1 MNFSDLNLK
10 GFQVLTG
17 MRAFVTDPNE
27 AVRTTPTEGKITLSD
42 GFAKESGFA
51 PNGHIVFMSL
61 PAGFDYGVARTFPD
75 RVTDVY
81 ALAPG
86 FGVKENGRDAS
97 LPSFGNYLS
106 DGSGSGVSFASAAAW
121 SACRGTTNGSNYFK
135 TSPVYGIAQVDG
147 NFVAVTDSNKSSIP
161 ADAPCVVFVTTV
173 DGCSLDVNNPIT
185 VAQALEGRAVYALE
199 YVKFEEK
206 SVRGEAVE
214 GAEPKGKPGR
224 PAKVQA
230 AEATAEELTAAI
242 GDDFTFGDEA
252 TSEL

>member
-17 MRAFVTDPNE
+17 MRAFVTNPDE

-61 PAGFDYGVARTFPD
+61 PTGF
-75 RVTDVY
+75 VY

-121 SACRGTTNGSNYFK
+121 SACRGTTDGSNYFR

-147 NFVAVTDSNKSSIP
+147 KFVAVIDANKDSIP
-161 ADAPCVVFVTTV
+161 GDAPCAVFVSNA
-173 DGCSLDVNNPIT
+173 DGCALDVNNLVT

-199 YVKFEEK
+199 YVSFEAK

-214 GAEPKGKPGR
+214 GAEPKAKVGR
-224 PAKVQA
+224 PAKAQA

-252 TSEL
+252 SSEL